1 MAVLVC
7 GGAGYIGSH
16 VVNELLKQNIETV
29 IIDSLEYGHKD
40 AIKDCKNFYHGNIG
54 DSDLLDKIFKSHDID
69 SVMHLCAY
77 IEVGESVQNPA
88 KYYHNNVSNSINLLN
103 AMLKANVKNFI
114 FSNNKTNQK

>member
-16 VVNELLKQNIETV
+16 VVRELLKQDIETV
-29 IIDSLEYGHKD
+29 VIDSLEYGHKES
-40 AIKDCKNFYHGNIG
+40 IKDCKNFYQGNIG
-54 DSDLLDKIFKSHDID
+54 DSALLDEIFSKHNID

-103 AMLKANVKNFI
+103 AMLKAKVKNFI
-114 FSNNKTNQK
+114 FF